1 MTMFAAQIVPMA
13 ERKYQLVPI
22 DKIRVLNSRTRERAQ
37 FDDNVRSIETIGLLK
52 PIVVNERDLEKEGF
66 YELVCGE
73 GRYLAH
79 QKIGKDKIPAEIINC
94 DRKTALLYSLVE
106 NIARVTP
113 NTMWYA
119 NEMKRMKD
127 EGLPVA
133 QICHIVGKTTTYVTD
148 YIMLVEAGEERLIKG
163 VEAGLFP
170 ISFAIVVAKSSTDD
184 IQHVLMDAFDS
195 GLINSANTPRV
206 KNLLELRFNWGKQPA
221 RKKTGPR
228 PTYSVEDLKQD
239 IAKATQEK
247 EQFVRESAAK
257 ENRLLNLLDGL
268 ETVMKDEEL
277 AALLKTENLTERP
290 SLVGTYS
297 VMAT

>member
-1 MTMFAAQIVPMA
+1 MAMFTAHIIPMS
-13 ERKYQLVPI
+13 ERKNQLVPI
-22 DKIRVLNSRTRERAQ
+22 DKIHVLNSRTRERAQ
-37 FDDNVRSIETIGLLK
+37 FDDNVRSIETVGLLK
-52 PIVVNERDLEKEGF
+52 PIVVNERDLGKEGF

-79 QKIGKDKIPAEIINC
+79 QKLGKDKIPAEIINC

-127 EGLPVA
+127 AGIPLQ
-133 QICHIVGKTTTYVTD
+133 QICQIVGKTMTYVTD
-148 YIMLVEAGEERLIKG
+148 YILLVEAGEERLIKG

-170 ISFAIVVAKSSTDD
+170 ISFATVVAKSSTDD

-206 KNLLELRFNWGKQPA
+206 KALLELRFNWGKQPA
-221 RKKTGPR
+221 RKKSGQR
-228 PTYSVEDLKQD
+228 PAYSVEDLKQD

-257 ENRLLNLLDGL
+257 ENRLLHLLDGL
-268 ETVMKDEEL
+268 ATVMQDEEL
-277 AALLKTENLTERP
+277 ATLLKTENLAERP
-290 SLVGTYS
+290 ILVGTYS
-297 VMAT
+297 VTAA

>member
-1 MTMFAAQIVPMA
+1 MPMFTAQIVPMS

-22 DKIRVLNSRTRERAQ
+22 DKIRVLNSRGRDRTQ
-37 FDDNVRSIETIGLLK
+37 FDDNVRSIESVGLLK
-52 PIVVNERDLEKEGF
+52 PIVVNERDLGKDGF

-79 QKIGKDKIPAEIINC
+79 QKLGRAKIPAEIINC

-127 EGLPVA
+127 AGSPIP
-133 QICHIVGKTTTYVTD
+133 QICLIVGKTTTYVTD

-163 VEAGLFP
+163 VESGLFP
-170 ISFAIVVAKSSTDD
+170 ISFATLVARSSTED

-195 GLINSANTPRV
+195 GLITGANAGRV
-206 KNLLELRFNWGKQPA
+206 KSLLEWRFNWGKHPGKSKGGQ
-221 RKKTGPR
+221 RSS
-228 PTYSVEDLKQD
+228 YSVEDLKQD
-239 IAKATQEK
+239 ITKATQEK

-257 ENRLLNLLDGL
+257 ENRLFNLLDGL
-268 ETVMKDEEL
+268 ATVMKDEDL
-277 AALLKTENLTERP
+277 AGLLKTENLSERP
-290 SLVGTYS
+290 ALMGTY
-297 VMAT
+297 AA